1 MNRTMA
7 PRQHISDVVTEAGYS
22 SVATTAETII
32 DTRSEP
38 PGFRPRD
45 YSERL
50 MNRAEAVEGVGTSK
64 TNNTNGAAAII
75 TTSISPDPPVDDD
88 VLVGGLGGSN
98 KVRSLPARPMMTKLE
113 AKLSRVVYDQGSSS
127 KRPTTQ
133 HQQQGEDKEGEEGR
147 VKSSTTSKS
156 SHTHRVAAKNYP
168 SSQTLKS
175 QQYSSQ
181 SYTKNYNSISGGSYS
196 GPTTLSPSN
205 ATSSDSATLKRRE
218 SSTLSS
224 SSSAKYSNSISASSA
239 LLLKSYLPGQPLSL
253 SSVVVGTSHNSIA
266 PPPTTIRRDSQQQH
280 HHSTTTVGP
289 LLALPSSST
298 ITTTTATA
306 TTATQK
312 RLQRG
317 DDPPPSSNTTR
328 CPTRRCTYKSISISS
343 SVGQSSAASSLLLS
357 DERGGGSSVVV
368 NNNVEINNDRII
380 IDPTSKASAS
390 SSYIVNASDPPS
402 AIQLRNSDPPSIC
415 SSTLHLS
422 TGTLRRTK
430 KGGDDA
436 ESSGSSVVVGDHQ
449 SAMWN
454 EDRSKSPLGGGG
466 SMSSSS
472 SSSSSS
478 GDDSANDDDEDDND
492 TKEEDLNSAVRRAL
506 DIGIAKHDGSEG
518 SISSNDDDD
527 DDDDDSVEQDSVEED
542 DEDDNDDKLTRI
554 TEGEDEEDG
563 DSRSSQRVLVK
574 TEAGG
579 AGGNRFLAA
588 AVDNYHAMVPI
599 DSAIYEAYDHTFVT
613 CPECLRFRFLYTFLR
628 KNLNKKIM
636 IFFSTTNSVRYHAGL
651 LDMFHIPV
659 LTMHGSQRREKFVNR
674 FFKFSDMDEG
684 ILCSTDAAGRDLD
697 IPPSVD
703 WVIQFEPPDD
713 PSEFILRVARISCD
727 SDRVGRSLLF
737 LNPGEKQGFLK
748 YYQSASIPISE
759 FELPANLADV
769 QNSIA
774 NAANMSET
782 FLRRARDAYGSYLI
796 AYASHGFR
804 DVYNVH
810 DLNKGDVAIAFGLVD
825 GLSPIKDDDSA
836 ADFTVETGTVVTK
849 ETGYGRI
856 EPRRGEENKTKKK
869 GGKWKK
875 EKTTKKTWMKG
886 EKSWPHSQIRL
897 HPNFKGETGHH

>member
-7 PRQHISDVVTEAGYS
+7 PRQNISDVATEAGYS

-45 YSERL
+45 AERL
-50 MNRAEAVEGVGTSK
+50 MNRAKALEGTSN
-64 TNNTNGAAAII
+64 TNNTNGAAII
-75 TTSISPDPPVDDD
+75 TTSISPDPPVDDN
-88 VLVGGLGGSN
+88 VLVGGGGGSIN
-98 KVRSLPARPMMTKLE
+98 EVRSLPARPMTKLE
-113 AKLSRVVYDQGSSS
+113 AKLSRVYDQGSSS
-127 KRPTTQ
+127 KRPTQ
-133 HQQQGEDKEGEEGR
+133 HQQQGEDKEGEGG

-156 SHTHRVAAKNYP
+156 STPHRVAAKNYP

-175 QQYSSQ
+175 QQCSSQ
-181 SYTKNYNSISGGSYS
+181 SYTKNYNSSSGGSYS

-205 ATSSDSATLKRRE
+205 ATSSDTATLKRRE

-224 SSSAKYSNSISASSA
+224 SSTKYSNSISASA
-239 LLLKSYLPGQPLSL
+239 LLKSYHPGQPLSL
-253 SSVVVGTSHNSIA
+253 SSVVGTSHNSIA
-266 PPPTTIRRDSQQQH
+266 PPPPTIRRDSQQQH
-280 HHSTTTVGP
+280 HHSTTTTVGP
-289 LLALPSSST
+289 LLALPSSSAT
-298 ITTTTATA
+298 TTTTTAT
-306 TTATQK
+306 TTQK

-317 DDPPPSSNTTR
+317 DDPPPSYNTR
-328 CPTRRCTYKSISISS
+328 CSARRFTSKSISISS
-343 SVGQSSAASSLLLS
+343 SIGSSASPLLLL
-357 DERGGGSSVVV
+357 DERGGSVVV
-368 NNNVEINNDRII
+368 NNNVEININRII
-380 IDPTSKASAS
+380 IDPTSKSASAS
-390 SSYIVNASDPPS
+390 SSSSMVNADPPS
-402 AIQLRNSDPPSIC
+402 AMQLRNSDPPSIC

-430 KGGDDA
+430 KGGGDD
-436 ESSGSSVVVGDHQ
+436 ECSGGSVGDHR

-454 EDRSKSPLGGGG
+454 EDRSKHTLGGGG

-472 SSSSSS
+472 SSSS
-478 GDDSANDDDEDDND
+478 GDDSSANDDDEDVND
-492 TKEEDLNSAVRRAL
+492 TKEEEDLNSAVRRAL
-506 DIGIAKHDGSEG
+506 DIGTAKHDGSEG
-518 SISSNDDDD
+518 SISSNDNDDD
-527 DDDDDSVEQDSVEED
+527 DDDDDVDSGVEQDSVEED

-599 DSAIYEAYDHTFVT
+599 DSALYEAYDHTFVT

-674 FFKFSDMDEG
+674 FFKFSDMHEG

-774 NAANMSET
+774 NAANTSET

-875 EKTTKKTWMKG
+875 EKTKKKTWMKG